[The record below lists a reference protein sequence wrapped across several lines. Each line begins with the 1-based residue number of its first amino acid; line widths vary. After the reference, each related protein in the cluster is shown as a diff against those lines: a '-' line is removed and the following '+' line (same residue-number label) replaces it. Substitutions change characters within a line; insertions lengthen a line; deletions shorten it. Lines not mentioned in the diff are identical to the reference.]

1 MPSDFIT
8 NDFLSHDNR
17 ETLTHIPIRR
27 VNGVTERKR
36 ITLENCTRGDVTSR
50 EAFASG
56 GAYTSSDVVF
66 FLPVDETIVSTVTTS
81 PKAGDLLEDAAEE
94 THTVLEARLEDFGS
108 SWICI
113 SRNMAIVHNL
123 RDTVEWMRCT
133 NSQDRAGGR
142 KPTWERRQ
150 TLKGRLQETAALAG
164 EDLGQ
169 LDIQQTWD
177 VFLEEEI
184 DVAIDD
190 LLRIGGE
197 DYEVSGWRN
206 RERID
211 ELMVVTVT

>member
-1 MPSDFIT
+1 MASDFIT

-17 ETLTHIPIRR
+17 ETLTHVVIRR
-27 VNGVTERKR
+27 VNGEKTRKR

-81 PKAGDLLEDAAEE
+81 PKAGDLLEDADANV
-94 THTVLEARLEDFGS
+94 HTILEARLEDFGS
-108 SWICI
+108 NWVCP

-123 RDTVEWMRCT
+123 RDVVEWLVCT
-133 NSQDRAGGR
+133 NKQDRAGGR
-142 KPTWERRQ
+142 KPTWERKQ
-150 TLKGRLQETAALAG
+150 TVKGRLQETAAVAG

-169 LDIQQTWD
+169 LDVQQTWD
-177 VFLEEEI
+177 VFLEEEL
-184 DVAIDD
+184 DLGIDD

-197 DYEVSGWRN
+197 DYEVTGWRN

-211 ELMVVTVT
+211 ELMVVTVV